1 MRCVACGFR
10 GEPSGR
16 VFNCPDCGS
25 STPLPD
31 VFQPVDVG
39 GRTTLTK
46 EGGRPR
52 VIDGSGHPRK
62 ANGEFGVE
70 VPS

>member
-1 MRCVACGFR
+1 MRCVSCGFR
-10 GEPSGR
+10 GEPDGR
-16 VFNCPDCGS
+16 VFHCPDCGS

-31 VFQPVDVG
+31 FFQPVDVG
-39 GRTTLTK
+39 GPTTLTK
-46 EGGRPR
+46 AGAKR

-70 VPS
+70 VQP